1 MSGCTVNA
9 LFEGLLQTC
18 IQTRIENM
26 YYFFYKYKLYIS
38 DYTDSLSVVNRHNI
52 LTEINKYYTVGE
64 DVLMHLMIF
73 RS

>member
-1 MSGCTVNA
+1 MHCLKVFCRRASKLELRICT
-9 LFEGLLQTC
+9 
-18 IQTRIENM
+18 I
-26 YYFFYKYKLYIS
+26 FFNKYKLYIS

>member
-1 MSGCTVNA
+1 MHCLKVFCRRASKLELRICT
-9 LFEGLLQTC
+9 
-18 IQTRIENM
+18 I
-26 YYFFYKYKLYIS
+26 FYKYKLYIS
-38 DYTDSLSVVNRHNI
+38 EYTDSLSVVNQHNI